1 MIKLNKKSKKAIK
14 ADALFFAK
22 PRTDSIIYEDVK
34 VDTNLSIKKTYWKGK
49 TVNQYTE
56 AVTRIDFF
64 DHNVDEDFNSQR
76 NTHHLAVTLDAARI
90 LHKKLSRYLKEQ
102 NQIIEDDI
110 IVTKYNKQKEGK

>member
-34 VDTNLSIKKTYWKGK
+34 VDTNLINIVHHEMDRTFH
-49 TVNQYTE
+49 TE
-56 AVTRIDFF
+56 AVTRIDFI
-64 DHNVDEDFNSQR
+64 DYYESGAINAV